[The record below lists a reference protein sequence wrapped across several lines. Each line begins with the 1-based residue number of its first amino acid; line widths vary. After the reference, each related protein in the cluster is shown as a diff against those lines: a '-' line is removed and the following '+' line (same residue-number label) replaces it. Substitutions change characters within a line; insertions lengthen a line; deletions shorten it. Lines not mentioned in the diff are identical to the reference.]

1 MTLHIC
7 REISTFVLTF
17 VRRNCR
23 TMTFFPQALSQIV
36 FQCPAVSYITDN
48 ERHHGATQRHKY
60 RPCFSTKTD
69 RVDGNVG
76 RHVRSCNKHDDMLCF
91 TSHSRR
97 HNHLQRNARQVCWT
111 SLQLDQN
118 LCGPRHMHYYYYYY
132 YLLRPKAAQHNVTIT
147 KKQ

>member
-97 HNHLQRNARQVCWT
+97 QSFTAQCQT
-111 SLQLDQN
+111 SMLD
-118 LCGPRHMHYYYYYY
+118 
-132 YLLRPKAAQHNVTIT
+132 LLTVGSKLMRPASYALLLLLLFIT
-147 KKQ
+147 PEGSTT